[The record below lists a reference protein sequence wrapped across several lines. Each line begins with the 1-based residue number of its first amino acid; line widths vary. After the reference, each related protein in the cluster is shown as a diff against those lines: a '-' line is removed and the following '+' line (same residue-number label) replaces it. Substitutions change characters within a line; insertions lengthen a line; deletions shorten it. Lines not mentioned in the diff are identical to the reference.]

1 MKFVHL
7 APVPASLLLGL
18 LLAVPPALAAPP
30 QWEGAVVTVARPA
43 FPARGAFVGSL
54 PGGGHAVVHGG
65 VRYHYYDG
73 FWYRPRGRGY
83 VVVSPPRGV
92 WVPVLPLLY
101 TTLLIGGVTY
111 YLANDVYYVQR
122 SDGYVVVD
130 PPLGQGSSGSS
141 SARDSTDLFIYPNR
155 GQDEQQQARDRYEC
169 HRWARGQTGYDPTLP
184 EGGVD
189 ARDAFALRDQYR
201 RAMGAC
207 LEGRHYT
214 VR

>member
-1 MKFVHL
+1 M
-7 APVPASLLLGL
+7 
-18 LLAVPPALAAPP
+18 
-30 QWEGAVVTVARPA
+30 ARPA

-73 FWYRPRGRGY
+73 SWYRPRGRGY

-111 YLANDVYYVQR
+111 YLANEVYYVQR
-122 SDGYVVVD
+122 GDGYVVVD
-130 PPLGQGSSGSS
+130 PPLDQSPSGSS
-141 SARDSTDLFIYPNR
+141 FARDSTDLFIYPNR

-189 ARDAFALRDQYR
+189 ARDALALRDQYR